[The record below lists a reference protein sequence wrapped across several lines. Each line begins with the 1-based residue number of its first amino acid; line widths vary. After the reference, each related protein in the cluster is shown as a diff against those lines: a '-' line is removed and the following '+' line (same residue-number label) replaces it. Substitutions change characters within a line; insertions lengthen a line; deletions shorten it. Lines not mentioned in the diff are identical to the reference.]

1 MKLGTPPMQS
11 AALLL
16 LLALLSLAPRAEAL
30 TATVTGPTSV
40 VFAWDASVGA
50 AQYVVQQS
58 THQGGPY
65 ADAVWTPSTGETVS
79 GLAPGATYYW
89 IVRAVSSTGLWS
101 LPSNEVSLTLP
112 AGPGSTDCTPV
123 TGMFAVS
130 VFPTSL
136 LKTGSK
142 GPGSKTR
149 FDFQVS
155 SPNSPVTTI
164 EVTAGAMTIARMGGA
179 DSDLTALAGIWFTMP
194 ATGTYELAVRATNK
208 QGCTKLASYGPGLV
222 VP

>member
-1 MKLGTPPMQS
+1 MMARMTILG
-11 AALLL
+11 L

-30 TATVTGPTSV
+30 TVAVTGPTSV
-40 VFAWDASVGA
+40 VFAWETNPDAA
-50 AQYVVQQS
+50 NYVLQQS
-58 THQGGPY
+58 MHQGGPY
-65 ADAVWTPSTGETVS
+65 IDAVWTTSAGETIS

-89 IVRAVSSTGLWS
+89 IVRAVSSAGLWS

-164 EVTAGAMTIARMGGA
+164 EITAGAMTLKKMGGP
-179 DSDLTALAGIWFTMP
+179 DSDITDLAGMWFVMP
-194 ATGTYELAVRATNK
+194 ASGTYPLSVTATNK
-208 QGCTKLASYGPGLV
+208 QGCSRMVSYGPGLA

>member
-1 MKLGTPPMQS
+1 MGRRIHS
-11 AALLL
+11 LLL
-16 LLALLSLAPRAEAL
+16 IALLSPTWAEAL
-30 TATVTGPTSV
+30 SVSVVTPTSV
-40 VFAWDASVGA
+40 SMAWEPSPDAGVT
-50 AQYVVQQS
+50 YIVQQS
-58 THQGGPY
+58 KVPGGPY
-65 ADAVWTPSTGETVS
+65 SDAVSTAGLSETVS
-79 GLAPGATYYW
+79 GLTPGDTYYW
-89 IVRAVSSTGLWS
+89 IVRSVNARGFWSS
-101 LPSNEVSLTLP
+101 PSNEVTITMP
-112 AGPGSTDCTPV
+112 TGPNGTDCAPV

-164 EVTAGAMTIARMGGA
+164 TVTAGMATIARMGGP
-179 DSDLTALAGIWFTMP
+179 DSDLTNLAGIWFVMP
-194 ATGTYELAVRATNK
+194 ATGTYELWVTATNK
-208 QGCTKLASYGPGLV
+208 QGCMRMASYSPGLV

>member
-1 MKLGTPPMQS
+1 MKRLWLS
-11 AALLL
+11 AAFISW
-16 LLALLSLAPRAEAL
+16 LLASPAVADAL

-40 VFAWDASVGA
+40 VFGWDATTGA
-50 AQYVVQQS
+50 ANYVIQQS

-65 ADAVWTPSTGETVS
+65 VDAVWTSNTGETVS
-79 GLAPGATYYW
+79 GLTPGATYYW
-89 IVRAVSSTGLWS
+89 IVRAVSAGGLWS

-112 AGPGSTDCTPV
+112 AGPGSDDCTPV
-123 TGMFAVS
+123 TGLFAVS

-155 SPNSPVTTI
+155 SPNSPVTRVV
-164 EVTAGAMTIARMGGA
+164 VTAGAMTLTDTGGPGA
-179 DSDLTALAGIWFTMP
+179 DLTNLAGVWFVMP
-194 ATGTYELAVRATNK
+194 ASGTYQLSVTATNK
-208 QGCTKLASYGPGLV
+208 QGCSKMSSYGPGLT